1 MKRRYFIG
9 ATSGLLVCTIASE
22 SFAHDRDTYPTEP
35 IRWIVGFPPGQT
47 TDVFA
52 RLLAAKLSTELN
64 GNVFVDNRP
73 GAAGII
79 SHQYVKS
86 AKPNGYTLLMGS
98 TATMAIN
105 PALYSKLPYD
115 PGADFEPITGLAN
128 SPMYL
133 VAGPA
138 VPVNDV
144 REMIAYARANTST
157 AAYASSGNGTTQHIA
172 MESLKKQGEF
182 PLQHIPFKGSSDAL
196 TSIMSGQIPFGFD
209 NASVVAPLARNGKIK
224 LLGVSVAGRTAQF
237 PEVPTI
243 QEQGFAGFVIA
254 TWSALVAPAGTPANI
269 VQTLNAAA
277 ARVLGDKEIVAY
289 LSTNSLN
296 SIAGT
301 PEQLRQLMREERIR
315 WRDAVRVSGAKVD

>member
-1 MKRRYFIG
+1 MRRRHFLG
-9 ATSGLLVCTIASE
+9 ATGGLLASAVASE
-22 SFAHDRDTYPTEP
+22 SFADARDTYPAEP
-35 IRWIVGFPPGQT
+35 IRWVVGFPPGQT

-52 RLLAAKLSTELN
+52 RMLAAKLSLELN
-64 GNVFVDNRP
+64 GNVFIDNKP

-115 PGADFEPITGLAN
+115 PGTDFEPISGLAN

-133 VAGPA
+133 VAGPT
-138 VPVNDV
+138 VPVNNV
-144 REMIAYARANTST
+144 REMVAYARANTST

-182 PLQHIPFKGSSDAL
+182 PLQHIPFKGSPDAL
-196 TSIMSGQIPFGFD
+196 TSIMSGQVPFGFD
-209 NASVVAPLARNGKIK
+209 NAIVVTPLAKSGKLK
-224 LLGVSVAGRTAQF
+224 LLGVSGAVRTAHF
-237 PEVPTI
+237 PDVPTI
-243 QEQGFAGFVIA
+243 QEQGFAGFVIT

-269 VQTLNAAA
+269 VQALNAAA
-277 ARVLGDKEIVAY
+277 ARVLVDKETVDY
-289 LSTNSLN
+289 LSANSLN

-301 PEQLRQLMREERIR
+301 PEQLRQLMREEIVR